1 MTDRGNERPLPE
13 RRSAAGSFRTD
24 AAKVARL
31 LAVGFAIAPALVGCG
46 RGVDSA
52 GDLRAQRV
60 VLAREVEGL
69 HAIVERL
76 ERGEPLL
83 PEGDLAV
90 AVDDTLI
97 RELIGAQLPV
107 DADVER
113 FHVTLRDADVQFSG
127 SPTLQLRGR
136 LQLREQPDVTAAVTV
151 FGALDDIRID
161 RTSSTL
167 RAALAADHLS
177 IEQATGLAQYLSG
190 ATLDELARRIRL
202 AIAAQ
207 LPVLEIPIAVR
218 QTVELPALTEGPVR
232 VAGGRL
238 PLEVAVSQVVAARGR
253 LWLSIRVTPGQFDPL
268 PADAS
273 AESRR

>member
-268 PADAS
+268 PADAT